1 MRYGYVYGAL
11 ASVSD
16 LASHC
21 NELADPIQLKSL
33 VRLCTTE
40 WHGLLSEAEAH
51 GSDVAAQLLAANTGE
66 SGGESALLRCYER
79 LMCERLHARV
89 EAGTSDPVAFAVFDP
104 IPLPGVV
111 LARRVALMGLIK
123 EACSAFFFG
132 DLLRGTLELMANAQG
147 SFGLVLSHSLDAGG
161 EVVFASR
168 GQTMSIAFY
177 PALGCVTFG
186 SEAAATKV
194 CMGMKNS
201 APKPPKPPKC
211 TGPDPETEEALS
223 FRFDLDDVAGEVV
236 LLRWGE
242 VPQPPAMAHGA
253 SSGILTGGP
262 GTRHLLCCA
271 GHDREAVEVCR
282 LSGGDGNSGGGWW
295 RKAGAEG
302 AVERS
307 AQRVLL
313 CVNIVQHGEQVSMW
327 QRRLQLD
334 GNPLLSAPPN
344 VLCADPVGRDL
355 LDTPRILGQITS
367 DFDARGVAA
376 KSANLV
382 SAWTF
387 TNKLRQRLKRHRS
400 GTHDGSVDILITGC
414 EVSLWVGE
422 QFAADLQLVYPR
434 LRIEVRAD
442 GA

>member
-11 ASVSD
+11 ASVGD

-21 NELADPIQLKSL
+21 DELADPIQLESI

-40 WHGLLSEAEAH
+40 WQGLLSEAEAR
-51 GSDVAAQLLAANTGE
+51 GSEVAAQLLAANTGE
-66 SGGESALLRCYER
+66 SGGESELLRCYER
-79 LMCERLHARV
+79 LMRERLHARV
-89 EAGTSDPVAFAVFDP
+89 EAGTSDPVAFAAFEP

-111 LARRVALMGLIK
+111 LARRVAMMGLIT

-194 CMGMKNS
+194 CMGMQNP
-201 APKPPKPPKC
+201 APKPPKR
-211 TGPDPETEEALS
+211 TGPDPEAEEAEAVS

-242 VPQPPAMAHGA
+242 VPQPPAMAQGA
-253 SSGILTGGP
+253 SSGILAGGP

-271 GHDREAVEVCR
+271 GHDRDAVEVCR
-282 LSGGDGNSGGGWW
+282 LSGGGGTSGGGWW

-302 AVERS
+302 TTE
-307 AQRVLL
+307 RVLL

-355 LDTPRILGQITS
+355 LDTPRILGEITA

-442 GA
+442 CA